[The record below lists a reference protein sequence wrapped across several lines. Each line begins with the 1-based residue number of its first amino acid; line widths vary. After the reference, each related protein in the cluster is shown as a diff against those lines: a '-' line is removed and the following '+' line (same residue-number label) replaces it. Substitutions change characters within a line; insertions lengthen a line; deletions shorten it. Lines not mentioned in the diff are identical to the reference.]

1 MKIGIIGYKGHVHY
15 RTGTPVNQWIDELKD
30 MPKTEIFKEIAQ
42 RLDKA
47 IHSGYMLYPGN
58 FIAYDELHG
67 TDCFKNRYSQHDK
80 KVFEDY
86 INGQIAKIKLPNPD
100 IPFLRER
107 ILTMYA
113 NPVAN
118 KKQAKKS

>member
-1 MKIGIIGYKGHVHY
+1 MKTGIFGFKGHVHY

-42 RLDKA
+42 RLDKS
-47 IHSGYMLYPGN
+47 IHSCYMLYPGN

-67 TDCFKNRYSQHDK
+67 GNCFKNRYSQYDK
-80 KVFEDY
+80 KVFEEY

-100 IPFLRER
+100 VPFLRER